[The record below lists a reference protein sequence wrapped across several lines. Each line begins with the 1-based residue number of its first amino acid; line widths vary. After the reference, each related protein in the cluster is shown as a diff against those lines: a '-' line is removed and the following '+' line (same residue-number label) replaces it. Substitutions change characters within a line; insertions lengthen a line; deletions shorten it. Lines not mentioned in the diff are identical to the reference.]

1 MCGRFTLYTPL
12 GEIVSRFAVEVV
24 QAELRPRYNLAPTQE
39 IAVITVNSPRTLQQM
54 RWGLVPSWA
63 KDLSMGSKMINARAE
78 TLMEKPSFRAAVR
91 RRCCL
96 IPTEG
101 FYEWRQTGGRKQPMY
116 IHLKSGEPFAFAGLW
131 EEWRSP
137 EGEVVRSCSIITVE
151 PNALMATIH
160 NRMPAILQSEA
171 EEALWLEGGVEEAT
185 PLLRPY
191 PTENMEAYPIS
202 TWVNSPAMDMLEC
215 ILPATPNM

>member
-12 GEIVSRFAVEVV
+12 GEIVSRFAVESV
-24 QAELRPRYNLAPTQE
+24 QAELRPKYNLAPTQE
-39 IAVITVNSPRTLQQM
+39 IAVITVNSPRTLRQM

-63 KDLSMGSKMINARAE
+63 KDLSIGSKMINARAE
-78 TLMEKPSFRAAVR
+78 TLLEKPSFRTAVR
-91 RRCCL
+91 RRRCL

-151 PNALMATIH
+151 PNELMATIH
-160 NRMPAILQSEA
+160 NRMPAILQNEA

-191 PTENMEAYPIS
+191 PAENMEGYSIS

>member
-12 GEIVSRFAVEVV
+12 GEIVRRFTVETV

-39 IAVITVNSPRTLQQM
+39 IAVITVNSPRTLRQM

-63 KDLSMGSKMINARAE
+63 KDLSLGSKMINARAE
-78 TLMEKPSFRAAVR
+78 TLLEKPSFRTAVR
-91 RRCCL
+91 KRRCL
-96 IPTEG
+96 IPAEG
-101 FYEWRQTGGRKQPMY
+101 FYEWKQTGGRKQLMY

-185 PLLRPY
+185 PLLRSY
-191 PTENMEAYPIS
+191 PAENMEAYPIS
-202 TWVNSPAMDMLEC
+202 TRVNSPAMDIPEC
-215 ILPATPNM
+215 ILPAHPIA